1 MNDDG
6 AINVLKE
13 KMDEGY
19 VLLDTKIDFDKSE
32 EKEGMIK
39 INIDYYFKKPEEI
52 KVYFA
57 KPEEIKVYGKEV

>member
-1 MNDDG
+1 MNDDD
-6 AINVLKE
+6 AINILKE

-39 INIDYYFKKPEEI
+39 INIDYYFKKPENI
-52 KVYFA
+52 KVYLN
-57 KPEEIKVYGKEV
+57 YGKEM

>member
-1 MNDDG
+1 MNDEA
-6 AINVLKE
+6 AINILKE

-39 INIDYYFKKPEEI
+39 INIDYYF
-52 KVYFA
+52 A

>member
-1 MNDDG
+1 MNDDD
-6 AINVLKE
+6 AINILKE

-32 EKEGMIK
+32 EKEEKEGMIK
-39 INIDYYFKKPEEI
+39 INMDC
-52 KVYFA
+52 YFA

>member
-1 MNDDG
+1 MNDEV
-6 AINVLKE
+6 AINILKE

-39 INIDYYFKKPEEI
+39 INMDF
-52 KVYFA
+52 YFA
-57 KPEEIKVYGKEV
+57 KPEEIKVYGKENR

>member
-6 AINVLKE
+6 AINILKE

-39 INIDYYFKKPEEI
+39 INVDCYFKKPEVI
-52 KVYFA
+52 KVY
-57 KPEEIKVYGKEV
+57 YGKENR

>member
-1 MNDDG
+1 MNDDA
-6 AINVLKE
+6 AINALKE

-39 INIDYYFKKPEEI
+39 INMGF
-52 KVYFA
+52 YFA
-57 KPEEIKVYGKEV
+57 KPEEIKVYGKENR

>member
-1 MNDDG
+1 MNEDG
-6 AINVLKE
+6 ANNILKE

-39 INIDYYFKKPEEI
+39 INVDCYFKKPEEI
-52 KVYFA
+52 KVYLN
-57 KPEEIKVYGKEV
+57 YGKENR

>member
-1 MNDDG
+1 MNDEA
-6 AINVLKE
+6 AIKSLKE

-19 VLLDTKIDFDKSE
+19 ILLDTKIDFDKSE

-39 INIDYYFKKPEEI
+39 INMDC
-52 KVYFA
+52 YFA

>member
-1 MNDDG
+1 MNDDT

-39 INIDYYFKKPEEI
+39 INVDY
-52 KVYFA
+52 YFA
-57 KPEEIKVYGKEV
+57 KPGEIKVYGKEV

>member
-6 AINVLKE
+6 AINILKE

-39 INIDYYFKKPEEI
+39 INMNY
-52 KVYFA
+52 YFA
-57 KPEEIKVYGKEV
+57 KPGEIKVYGKENR

>member
-1 MNDDG
+1 MNDDD
-6 AINVLKE
+6 AINILKE

-39 INIDYYFKKPEEI
+39 INVDCYFKKPENI
-52 KVYFA
+52 KVYLN
-57 KPEEIKVYGKEV
+57 YGKEV

>member
-1 MNDDG
+1 MNDDD
-6 AINVLKE
+6 AINILKE

-19 VLLDTKIDFDKSE
+19 ILLDTKIDFDKSE

-39 INIDYYFKKPEEI
+39 INMDF
-52 KVYFA
+52 YFA

>member
-39 INIDYYFKKPEEI
+39 INMNY
-52 KVYFA
+52 YFA
-57 KPEEIKVYGKEV
+57 KPEEIKVYGKENR

>member
-1 MNDDG
+1 MNDEA
-6 AINVLKE
+6 AINALKE

-52 KVYFA
+52 KVYVN
-57 KPEEIKVYGKEV
+57 KNR

>member
-6 AINVLKE
+6 AINILKE

-32 EKEGMIK
+32 EKEDMIK
-39 INIDYYFKKPEEI
+39 INVDY
-52 KVYFA
+52 YFA
-57 KPEEIKVYGKEV
+57 KPEVIKVYYGKENR

>member
-1 MNDDG
+1 MNDDA
-6 AINVLKE
+6 AIKALKE

-39 INIDYYFKKPEEI
+39 INMDC
-52 KVYFA
+52 YFA

>member
-6 AINVLKE
+6 AINILKE

-32 EKEGMIK
+32 EKESMIK
-39 INIDYYFKKPEEI
+39 INVDY
-52 KVYFA
+52 YFA
-57 KPEEIKVYGKEV
+57 KPEVIKVYANQNG

>member
-1 MNDDG
+1 MNNDA

-39 INIDYYFKKPEEI
+39 INIDCYFK
-52 KVYFA
+52 

>member
-6 AINVLKE
+6 AINILKE

-39 INIDYYFKKPEEI
+39 INVDCYFKKPENI
-52 KVYFA
+52 KVYLN
-57 KPEEIKVYGKEV
+57 YGKEKR

>member
-1 MNDDG
+1 MNDDA

-32 EKEGMIK
+32 EKRRHDKNQRGLL
-39 INIDYYFKKPEEI
+39 F
-52 KVYFA
+52 
-57 KPEEIKVYGKEV
+57 